1 MIKENYEKNK
11 KEVGLYTYSLTF
23 EELKAINEKIQE
35 IDSKKQSLSNKI
47 GSFIMQKKG
56 EINMRKWT
64 KETALTYIKHA
75 KEKGLTY
82 WSAVDYL
89 KHHKT
94 MHSIV

>member
-1 MIKENYEKNK
+1 MGYKRNN
-11 KEVGLYTYSLTF
+11 
-23 EELKAINEKIQE
+23 
-35 IDSKKQSLSNKI
+35 
-47 GSFIMQKKG
+47 KG
-56 EINMRKWT
+56 ELSMRKWT
-64 KETALTYIKHA
+64 KETAERYIKQA